1 MMLHGAMAR
10 HRARRGSGEGGL
22 TLVELLVTIA
32 VILVLVS
39 VIVPTANFAVKREK
53 ELTLRRNLRM
63 MRRAIDE
70 YKKFCDAGAIQK
82 EGVDSECYP
91 PELEILVEGVERV
104 GALGQ
109 KMKFLRRIPL
119 DPMTKSYEWGKRSLQ
134 DEFDSTSW
142 GGENVFDVYTTHTG
156 KALDGSLYGE
166 W

>member
-1 MMLHGAMAR
+1 M
-10 HRARRGSGEGGL
+10 RRRLIRDWRRRRVGRDGGFS
-22 TLVELLVTIA
+22 LVELLVTIA

-39 VIVPTANFAVKREK
+39 VIVPSANFAVKREK
-53 ELTLRRNLRM
+53 ELALRRNLRM
-63 MRRAIDE
+63 MRSAIDE

-91 PELEILVEGVERV
+91 PELETLVEGVERT

-119 DPMTKSYEWGKRSLQ
+119 DSMTKSYDWGKRSVQ
-134 DEFDSTSW
+134 DEHDSSSW
-142 GGENVFDVYTTHTG
+142 GGENIFDVYTVHPGT
-156 KALDGSLYGE
+156 ALNGTTYSE

>member
-1 MMLHGAMAR
+1 MRLHGVMEG
-10 HRARRGSGEGGL
+10 HRARRRSGAGGL

-32 VILVLVS
+32 VILILVS

-82 EGVDSECYP
+82 EGIDSECYP

-119 DPMTKSYEWGKRSLQ
+119 DPMTKNDEWGKRSLQ

-142 GGENVFDVYTTHTG
+142 GGENIFDVYTTHEGT
-156 KALDGSLYGE
+156 ALDGSLYSE

>member
-1 MMLHGAMAR
+1 MLAGVMEKR
-10 HRARRGSGEGGL
+10 RAGRRSGETGL
-22 TLVELLVTIA
+22 TLVELLVTLA
-32 VILVLVS
+32 VILILVS
-39 VIVPTANFAVKREK
+39 VIVPSANFAVKREK

-119 DPMTKSYEWGKRSLQ
+119 DPMTKTYDWGMRSLQ
-134 DEFDSTSW
+134 DDIESTSW
-142 GGENVFDVYTTHTG
+142 GGENVFDVYTTHQGT
-156 KALDGSLYGE
+156 ALDGSLYSE